1 MAVNVS
7 ADLREL
13 GIGVDIP
20 EMTDEAAE
28 KYGLD
33 LNDPDTKALI
43 ESFEAERPDP
53 KKLLAEHEAKISAE
67 SGNGDAD
74 TGVPSSDLPPPNGDT
89 QQLAPPDPG
98 TKVPAPESTAP
109 DTSHTQES
117 EATGSRQS
125 SYVVDFGDGNTVTLD
140 QQQAKSLVQ
149 LGQWA
154 QALNDDTRNA
164 FAAIEQG
171 RAAVISR
178 EDYQAFQAWKANGA
192 KAPAATSSAPVNL
205 EDLTDGERALY
216 EEVQALRAQQQQA
229 FDQDVRS
236 RAESENARLQ
246 QVIAQRGEVFAKTFT
261 ETGAAMN
268 LTPEEV
274 NAALKHAGESRLV
287 ASVNQELSTRLPD
300 GRVIDGDP
308 ADIAR
313 VTLERAVHQIPSLR
327 QKVID
332 AEVEARLEKERA
344 DIMKVNQKKSRAGSL
359 AAAPSAAT
367 TVGRDP
373 RTMTPQE
380 RDAAIA
386 NEIRLAIQQDG

>member
-74 TGVPSSDLPPPNGDT
+74 TGVPPSDLPPPNGDT

-140 QQQAKSLVQ
+140 QQQAKSLV
-149 LGQWA
+149 
-154 QALNDDTRNA
+154 TR
-164 FAAIEQG
+164 
-171 RAAVISR
+171 
-178 EDYQAFQAWKANGA
+178 
-192 KAPAATSSAPVNL
+192 
-205 EDLTDGERALY
+205 
-216 EEVQALRAQQQQA
+216 
-229 FDQDVRS
+229 RS
-236 RAESENARLQ
+236 RRGRPMGQRLPRPHHPRPSTWRISLTGNAPCTKRS
-246 QVIAQRGEVFAKTFT
+246 RRS
-261 ETGAAMN
+261 
-268 LTPEEV
+268 
-274 NAALKHAGESRLV
+274 ALSSSRH
-287 ASVNQELSTRLPD
+287 STR
-300 GRVIDGDP
+300 
-308 ADIAR
+308 
-313 VTLERAVHQIPSLR
+313 
-327 QKVID
+327 
-332 AEVEARLEKERA
+332 
-344 DIMKVNQKKSRAGSL
+344 MF
-359 AAAPSAAT
+359 AAAPS
-367 TVGRDP
+367 R
-373 RTMTPQE
+373 RTPAFS
-380 RDAAIA
+380 R
-386 NEIRLAIQQDG
+386 